1 MEFIQS
7 VFNNREIAI
16 AFWVIIVVTI
26 LIFTKAGKDFL
37 KSVTPILF
45 CKKFVIFYFVF
56 YFVSL
61 LLVC

>member
-26 LIFTKAGKDFL
+26 LIFTKAGKDFARSLLFFILFLFLSCVLLYMACIKL
-37 KSVTPILF
+37 KSGV
-45 CKKFVIFYFVF
+45 
-56 YFVSL
+56 
-61 LLVC
+61 

>member
-45 CKKFVIFYFVF
+45 CKNEVTPK
-56 YFVSL
+56 S
-61 LLVC
+61 